1 MCVMKNIKPS
11 KRKSIWNTT
20 YTQMERGDGGISYA
34 MYFIAIVT
42 VLILYMFFKL
52 NSDLYVAEEVL
63 ENGLHIAENKI
74 LTINQT
80 GLGADEYSLE
90 NELRRFHIVTS
101 YSTDNGLS
109 PQEIAQLKNIATEF
123 SSTLQTQYE
132 LDGASPKSGIL
143 KDLCAEGSTVRID
156 NPKGT
161 STSCVYI
168 YEPVY
173 KRTITVEDDGMISSD
188 KLGSSKI
195 KKFSFDSK
203 YEIINWITY
212 TLSFDENNTY
222 VNATKSVSTTQPK
235 LQNGDDVIGATI
247 EATVRLQIAGVNNV
261 FDMTG
266 SNGNAALFTSNPQRE
281 IYDVT
286 VTQSADIVI
295 STNDTRDAHTLGG

>member
-1 MCVMKNIKPS
+1 MKNNKPS
-11 KRKSIWNTT
+11 KRNSIWKSTHK
-20 YTQMERGDGGISYA
+20 QMERGDGGISYA

-42 VLILYMFFKL
+42 VLILFMFFKL
-52 NSDLYVAEEVL
+52 NADLYVAEEVL

-80 GLGADEYSLE
+80 GIGADNYDLE

-101 YSTDNGLS
+101 YNDGQTKSSNEES
-109 PQEIAQLKNIATEF
+109 QLQHLATEF

-143 KDLCAEGSTVRID
+143 KDLCTENSKVSISG
-156 NPKGT
+156 P
-161 STSCVYI
+161 VYI

-173 KRTITVEDDGMISSD
+173 KRTITVDNNGIIEGTS
-188 KLGSSKI
+188 I
-195 KKFSFDSK
+195 KRFDFKSE

-212 TLSFDENNTY
+212 TLTY
-222 VNATKSVSTTQPK
+222 NEDNVYVSSSKSVSSQTPK
-235 LQNGDDVIGATI
+235 LKNGSDAIGATI
-247 EATVRLQIAGVNNV
+247 EATVKLQFAGVNNV

-266 SNGNAALFTSNPQRE
+266 TNGNAALFAGNPQRE
-281 IYDVT
+281 YYDVS

-295 STNDTRDAHTLGG
+295 STNDTRDQSLFH